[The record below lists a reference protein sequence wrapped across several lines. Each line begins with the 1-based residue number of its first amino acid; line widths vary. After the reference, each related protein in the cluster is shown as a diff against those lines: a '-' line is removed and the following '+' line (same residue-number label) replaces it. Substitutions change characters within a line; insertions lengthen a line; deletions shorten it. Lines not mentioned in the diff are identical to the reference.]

1 MDKPDQVMIIDDE
14 ESLRSTLR
22 RILQSAGI
30 SSNTASD
37 GRQAINLL
45 NDEYNL
51 VFLDIHLPQMDGIE
65 TLRAIRRKF
74 PKLPVIML
82 TGHGSLQSA
91 VDSMRLG
98 ATDYLLKPVDPEVL
112 VARTRVVLSEQATAR
127 RKEQILAQI
136 KALQSELQELDKPA
150 SSAQRVSH
158 PAPSPQE
165 RFLKLGYLILDLQT
179 RRATFR
185 DKVLDLP
192 PTSFDYLVV
201 LARKS
206 PEVVEYRALVTEAQ
220 QYQVSLD
227 EARELAKWHVH
238 VLRSALEADPQAPC
252 QLINVRGKGYR
263 LIVD

>member
-1 MDKPDQVMIIDDE
+1 M
-14 ESLRSTLR
+14 
-22 RILQSAGI
+22 
-30 SSNTASD
+30 SD
-37 GRQAINLL
+37 GRQAIQLL

-74 PKLPVIML
+74 PRLSVIML

-112 VARTRVVLSEQATAR
+112 VARTRVALSEQAAER

-136 KALQSELQELDKPA
+136 NALQSELQELERPA
-150 SSAQRVSH
+150 ASEMRVSH

-201 LARKS
+201 LSRKS
-206 PEVVEYRALVTEAQ
+206 PEVVEYRALVTRGATVPGEPGRG
-220 QYQVSLD
+220 
-227 EARELAKWHVH
+227 ARA
-238 VLRSALEADPQAPC
+238 
-252 QLINVRGKGYR
+252 GKMAR
-263 LIVD
+263 ACPASCA